1 MSMKL
6 IFLLQ
11 DNLMGESF
19 IKANGSINRGKVLVG
34 KSGQMAQ
41 FIKECGKII
50 WPMDKEDWYILE
62 GMFMKDNG

>member
-50 WPMDKEDWYILE
+50 WPMDKED
-62 GMFMKDNG
+62 